1 MHLGRRLCAAA
12 LALLLPFGAIALA
25 PGEAPPP
32 LQAPRLDG
40 STLALESLRGQ
51 VVYVDFWASWCAPCL
66 QALPALDVLQRR
78 YAEQGFT
85 VVGVNVDTDR
95 AAALRML
102 KRVAVGFTIVFDPQG
117 RWPEAFALKAMPSGY
132 LLDRDGVVRFVK
144 AGYMAKDLP
153 QIEAAVQRELVRGT
167 GDDHASDLGRETV
180 APDGVAGSAGL

>member
-1 MHLGRRLCAAA
+1 MRHRRRLRVAA
-12 LALLLPFGAIALA
+12 LALLLMPFGVVALE
-25 PGEAPPP
+25 PGQAPPP
-32 LQAPRLDG
+32 LSAPRLDG
-40 STLALESLRGQ
+40 SALALESLRGH

-66 QALPALDVLQRR
+66 QALPALDALQRR

-85 VVGVNVDTDR
+85 VVGVNVDTDH

-102 KRVAVGFTIVFDPQG
+102 KRVAVDFTIVFDPQG

-144 AGYMAKDLP
+144 AGYKTNDLP

-167 GDDHASDLGRETV
+167 GTKG
-180 APDGVAGSAGL
+180 GG